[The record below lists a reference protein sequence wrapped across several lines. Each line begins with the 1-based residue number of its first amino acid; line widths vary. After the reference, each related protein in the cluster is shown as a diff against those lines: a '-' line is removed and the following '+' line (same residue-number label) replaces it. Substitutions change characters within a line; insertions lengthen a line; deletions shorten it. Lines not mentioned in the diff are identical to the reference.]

1 MFPSCVSVDTGG
13 GEPLDCLAPLSGAAV
28 VGEFLFEEL
37 SVAVAVAVERP
48 VAFQEGLNFVLCQTV
63 LFVRGHF

>member
-37 SVAVAVAVERP
+37 SVVVAVAVERL
-48 VAFQEGLNFVLCQTV
+48 VAF
-63 LFVRGHF
+63 